1 MNSIQLT
8 PLHQIVSKES
18 ATFGL
23 AGTRENIV
31 RLNADH
37 GGLCRFGENLVDQDN
52 YKLVKGNLKEL
63 YRQAV
68 RNGELLQLSVPSTNV
83 LEERV
88 GVL

>member
-1 MNSIQLT
+1 M
-8 PLHQIVSKES
+8 
-18 ATFGL
+18 
-23 AGTRENIV
+23 

-37 GGLCRFGENLVDQDN
+37 GGLCRFGKSLVDQDN

-83 LEERV
+83 SEERFRA
-88 GVL
+88 L